1 MFVSFPKILK
11 YFAIFTNSYTWLSS
25 IASKPYP
32 QICLD
37 LCNPHYR
44 TVCEAKGQ
52 ARLEHSWNGN
62 IPELESRSGLV
73 RVGGGDRRGGCG
85 YERATEGVLVVEPR
99 WHRDVV
105 VDTPIYGRQVMQNT
119 EQHGENRGRGVRS
132 AQGADDDVMAVTLH
146 HVKCYRRENCVK
158 ATSVYM
164 VISPY
169 HLLWTHMQIDV
180 YSVLLL
186 EYK

>member
-99 WHRDVV
+99 RHRDVV
-105 VDTPIYGRQVMQNT
+105 VDTPIYRRQVMQNT
-119 EQHGENRGRGVRS
+119 EQHGENRGRGGQIRTGRRCRRHGCDVAPCEMLPPGELCKGYICLHGDLPVS
-132 AQGADDDVMAVTLH
+132 SSVNPHAD
-146 HVKCYRRENCVK
+146 RCVQR
-158 ATSVYM
+158 ATSGV
-164 VISPY
+164 
-169 HLLWTHMQIDV
+169 
-180 YSVLLL
+180 
-186 EYK
+186 